1 MGASIDPFGD
11 LSSFESALRFDSSKE
26 SGCLAVGL
34 GLARTAITMDVTR
47 GSERCNG
54 RQIMSEL
61 TWRHTQRRHAC
72 QREHKDVIKDGRVTV
87 SKARLIALQNNSR
100 TPRP

>member
-54 RQIMSEL
+54 RPKIMSEL
-61 TWRHTQRRHAC
+61 TWRTRKRSSLSRSSLRHECAHVDS
-72 QREHKDVIKDGRVTV
+72 E
-87 SKARLIALQNNSR
+87 
-100 TPRP
+100 